1 MVVLAVLAAA
11 TWIATWQRL
20 DVGPLVDRPAESG
33 PLGYSARGARLSG
46 TDEQGRLTYRVFAE
60 RLAEVPG
67 EERLQLSGVNVD
79 FQPADETAW
88 TLMAASGTYARSRS
102 QLDLLGNVEV
112 RSRPADGSHP
122 VTIITDKLLFS
133 PDTSRVESDEKV
145 EIRVGDLQ
153 LRGVGLRSDL
163 KGGTL
168 KLESDVHGTIVP

>member
-1 MVVLAVLAAA
+1 MVVLAIFAAA

-20 DVGPLVDRPAESG
+20 DVGPLVDRPSTAG

-46 TDEQGRLTYRVFAE
+46 TDEQGRLTYHVFAE

-67 EERLQLSGVNVD
+67 EERLELIGVNVD
-79 FQPADETAW
+79 YQPADDTEW
-88 TLMAASGTYARSRS
+88 TLMAASGTYARNRS

-112 RSRPADGSHP
+112 RSMPADGSHA
-122 VTIITDKLLFS
+122 VTIVTDKLLFS
-133 PDTSRVESDEKV
+133 PDSSRIESDEKV
-145 EIRVGDLQ
+145 EIRVGDLH

-163 KGGTL
+163 KEGTL